1 MKKRLIPLA
10 ALIILLLAGPAADAY
25 NTHGHWS
32 DFDTTMRAGAT
43 SFPAGNAYRTALGTV
58 ASRFNQNP
66 SEFHFHQR
74 YDDGSVA
81 FDNDQNE
88 VWFSDDSDYDP
99 AYTFWW
105 YNIWGHIVEADV
117 VFYTGEDYTTSMS
130 KTSLW
135 SYGGDHRP
143 FQTTALH
150 EYGHAA
156 GLDHEADEYNLM
168 GSDYTHINCNG
179 STARSYVGEDASDG
193 LVSLYTGR
201 DGVAI
206 ENVGVTLF
214 KRTGHS
220 GEYSTHGFCRMT
232 NTSGT
237 ELAYTTY
244 SGQRRYAVDE
254 GQRVRVWFTYE
265 NSGETTQTL
274 NVGFY
279 ISPNSTISTADTL
292 FDTKRFAMR
301 RNNVDTRYFTLTIPG
316 DLVSGTT
323 YYLGAIVD
331 YDNALAEIDEYN
343 AAYHIIRVN

>member
-1 MKKRLIPLA
+1 MKKRLIPFA
-10 ALIILLLAGPAADAY
+10 AIIIFLLAGSAVDAY
-25 NTHGHWS
+25 NTHGRWS
-32 DFDTTMRAGAT
+32 GDSATMRASAVG
-43 SFPAGNAYRTALGTV
+43 FPAGNAYRTALGTV
-58 ASRFNQNP
+58 ASRFNKNP
-66 SEFHFHQR
+66 SEFRFTQR
-74 YDDGSVA
+74 YDDASVS
-81 FDNDQNE
+81 FENGQSE
-88 VWFSDDSDYDP
+88 VWFSDDSDYNP

-105 YNIWGHIVEADV
+105 YDIWGHVVEADV
-117 VFYTGEDYTTSMS
+117 VFYNGEDYTTSMS

-135 SYGGDHRP
+135 SYGGTHRP

-168 GSDYTHINCNG
+168 GEDWTHISCNG
-179 STARSYVGEDASDG
+179 ATARSYVGEDASDG
-193 LVSLYTGR
+193 LVSLYTHR

-214 KRTGHS
+214 RRTGHS
-220 GEYSTHGFCRMT
+220 GEYSSHGPCKMT
-232 NTSGT
+232 NSQGT

-244 SGQRRYAVDE
+244 SGQRRYAVDK

-265 NSGETTQTL
+265 NSGETAQTV
-274 NVGFY
+274 NVGYY
-279 ISPNSTISTADTL
+279 ISPNATISTADTL
-292 FDTKRFAMR
+292 IDTRRFGMR
-301 RNNVDTRYFTLTIPG
+301 RNNVDTRYFTLTILG
-316 DLVSGTT
+316 DLISGTT